1 MFIVSGETDL
11 SVTVI

>member
-1 MFIVSGETDL
+1 MFIVSGENDL